1 MQALVYLAQGWSLG
15 LRGEPLFPELHHAW
29 STGPVSSHLFKLH
42 RRDYSVTAWPFGN
55 AERLTAEEA
64 VIVDSVVRQYGA
76 LFGAQLQSLSLV
88 CGPPWVRARGEH
100 GTGLI
105 PLDEIRDHFTSA
117 LRADRA

>member
-1 MQALVYLAQGWSLG
+1 M
-15 LRGEPLFPELHHAW
+15 
-29 STGPVSSHLFKLH
+29 
-42 RRDYSVTAWPFGN
+42 TAWPFGN